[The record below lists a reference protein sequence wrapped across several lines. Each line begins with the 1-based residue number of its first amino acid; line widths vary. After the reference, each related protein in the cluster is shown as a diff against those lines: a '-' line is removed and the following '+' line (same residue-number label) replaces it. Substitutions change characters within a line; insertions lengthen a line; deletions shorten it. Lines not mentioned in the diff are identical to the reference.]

1 MALHKCK
8 DAPLSSPG
16 FIDAAHL
23 LAFEI
28 EIALLLQGFI
38 IRGLVLMN
46 PHNPLADIYTTKEM
60 VGFLEF
66 AKRYFAFHP
75 RGNSATCSSLKG
87 SFQKHS
93 THTEWALTVL
103 YDQDSCPMCRILS
116 ALNDFLLPFLIVSIL
131 AWAATVCATQ
141 SSASSLVSLPQ
152 RFPPDITQICCK
164 H

>member
-1 MALHKCK
+1 MALHECK

-38 IRGLVLMN
+38 VRGLVLMN
-46 PHNPLADIYTTKEM
+46 PHNPLADIYTPKEM

-66 AKRYFAFHP
+66 AKRYSAFHP
-75 RGNSATCSSLKG
+75 RYNSATCSSLKG
-87 SFQKHS
+87 SFQS
-93 THTEWALTVL
+93 TACTLNELLL

-116 ALNDFLLPFLIVSIL
+116 ALNDFLLPFFNL
-131 AWAATVCATQ
+131 
-141 SSASSLVSLPQ
+141 
-152 RFPPDITQICCK
+152 
-164 H
+164 